1 MRIGKLQNLI
11 CTGGSASGEGG
22 SSRSDHPG
30 FEAKTPVE
38 GFIASG
44 GHLIHVG
51 KTKSNNVLVSF
62 QDYFQP
68 EHLDTHPTGLVSRLE
83 GGRPDQVP

>member
-11 CTGGSASGEGG
+11 FTGGSGSREGG

-44 GHLIHVG
+44 GHLMHVG
-51 KTKSNNVLVSF
+51 KTNSLVSF
-62 QDYFQP
+62 PDHFQP

-83 GGRPDQVP
+83 GGRPGQVP